1 MKEMNEDVKLDAL
14 REQMSLLKK
23 KLDNQEIVTDRIIAK
38 SMKEKMTWIKKYII
52 FETVGLLPILL
63 VVWAIIVAFSGISW
77 WNYAFV
83 VICSIIDI
91 YLDYRINL
99 HAMRD
104 DDYERCNLIETAK
117 KLVKMKHQRYVQMFI
132 SLPLVIVWIIWSGV
146 EAYFLMPDVSI
157 RDFRTGAFIGGFVG
171 GAIGTVAGV
180 VFAINLYRKMQRTN
194 DEMIQQINEVV
205 NS

>member
-1 MKEMNEDVKLDAL
+1 MKEMNEDIKLDAL
-14 REQMSLLKK
+14 REQMSLLKE
-23 KLDNQEIVTDRIIAK
+23 KLDRQEIVTDHIIAK

-63 VVWAIIVAFSGISW
+63 VVWGGIVAWSGLSW

-104 DDYERCNLIETAK
+104 DDYERCNLIETAQ

-132 SLPLVIVWIIWSGV
+132 SLPLVIVWVIWSGI
-146 EAYFLMPDVSI
+146 EAYMLMPDVSMD
-157 RDFRTGAFIGGFVG
+157 DFRSGAFIGGMIG
-171 GAIGTVAGV
+171 GAIGAVAGV